1 MATIAIMIGT
11 AIAFSAA
18 NLGAHYLQRAI
29 DGTGNPNE
37 ERERHDRALEKY
49 QKDMGEWEKQRTKLR
64 DWEEHREI
72 ALQKAR
78 QDLHQGDE
86 ALTLYARTHPPPHI
100 GTKPEWNQYYKPSK
114 RHNTIELA
122 VVGVGTLGTAY
133 AVSKFF

>member
-1 MATIAIMIGT
+1 MASILAIIGT
-11 AIAFSAA
+11 AVAFSVA
-18 NLGAHYLQRAI
+18 NVGGHYLMKAI
-29 DGTGNPNE
+29 DGGGSADA

-78 QDLHQGDE
+78 QSLHQGDE
-86 ALTLYARTHPPPHI
+86 ALTLYARTHPPPKL
-100 GTKPEWNQYYKPSK
+100 GPEPEWGQYYKPSK
-114 RHNTIELA
+114 RQKNMELLIVGGGTI
-122 VVGVGTLGTAY
+122 TTAY

>member
-1 MATIAIMIGT
+1 MIGT

-18 NLGAHYLQRAI
+18 NLGAHYLQKAI
-29 DGTGNPNE
+29 DGDSSNT

-49 QKDMGEWEKQRTKLR
+49 QHDMGEWEKQRTRLR

-78 QDLHQGDE
+78 QSLHQGDE
-86 ALTLYARTHPPPHI
+86 ALTLYARTHPPPKL
-100 GTKPEWNQYYKPSK
+100 GPEPEWNQYYKPSK
-114 RHNTIELA
+114 SQKTIELA

>member
-1 MATIAIMIGT
+1 MVGT

-29 DGTGNPNE
+29 DGDSANS

-100 GTKPEWNQYYKPSK
+100 GPKPEWNQYYKPSK
-114 RHNTIELA
+114 SQKTMELA
-122 VVGVGTLGTAY
+122 VVSVGTLGTAY

>member
-1 MATIAIMIGT
+1 MVGT

-29 DGTGNPNE
+29 DGDSANS
-37 ERERHDRALEKY
+37 ERERHARALEKY
-49 QKDMGEWEKQRTKLR
+49 NHDMAMFEKQRTKLR

-86 ALTLYARTHPPPHI
+86 ALTLYARTHPPP
-100 GTKPEWNQYYKPSK
+100 TLSAKPEWNQYYKPSK
-114 RHNTIELA
+114 RQKTMELA
-122 VVGVGTLGTAY
+122 VVGAGTIASAY

>member
-1 MATIAIMIGT
+1 MVGT

-29 DGTGNPNE
+29 DGDGSASA

-49 QKDMGEWEKQRTKLR
+49 QKDMGEWEKQRTRFR

-86 ALTLYARTHPPPHI
+86 ALTLYARTHPPPQI
-100 GTKPEWNQYYKPSK
+100 GHKPEWNDYYKPSK
-114 RHNTIELA
+114 RQKTMELA
-122 VVGVGTLGTAY
+122 VVGGGTLVTAY

>member
-1 MATIAIMIGT
+1 MVGT

-18 NLGAHYLQRAI
+18 NLGAHYLQKAI

-49 QKDMGEWEKQRTKLR
+49 QHDMGEWEKQRTRLR

-78 QDLHQGDE
+78 QSLHQGDE
-86 ALTLYARTHPPPHI
+86 ALTLYARTHPPPKL
-100 GTKPEWNQYYKPSK
+100 GSEPEWGQYYKPSK
-114 RHNTIELA
+114 RQKTMELA
-122 VVGVGTLGTAY
+122 VVAGGSLASAY

>member
-1 MATIAIMIGT
+1 MVGT

-18 NLGAHYLQRAI
+18 NLGAHYLQKAI
-29 DGTGNPNE
+29 DGDSSNA
-37 ERERHDRALEKY
+37 ERERHNHALEKY
-49 QKDMGEWEKQRTKLR
+49 QHDMGEWEKQRTRLR

-100 GTKPEWNQYYKPSK
+100 RPKPEWNQYYKPSK
-114 RHNTIELA
+114 RQKTMELA